1 MARALATGH
10 GHTEEKDEC
19 GHLLT
24 TQSVADGLVHGRATP
39 VGACEMCRLVTPPP
53 PQMLHLAE
61 TLRELRV
68 CERAGRA
75 RKTPGN
81 STCLS
86 LEPCCLNQALCRWPL
101 LLCLLL
107 FQLL

>member
-53 PQMLHLAE
+53 HPRCCIWPRPLGSYVCVSVLAV
-61 TLRELRV
+61 LGRH
-68 CERAGRA
+68 RA
-75 RKTPGN
+75 T
-81 STCLS
+81 
-86 LEPCCLNQALCRWPL
+86 ALASR
-101 LLCLLL
+101 
-107 FQLL
+107 